1 MTDMPVQHVQVQDL
15 NLAFIDAGEGQPLIF
30 IHGNYSSRRWF
41 LNQLHDP
48 PEGWRYIALD
58 MPNFGE
64 SDPLPG
70 DISIQAYAEA
80 VVAFADTL
88 ELERF
93 AVLGHSLGGSVAQ
106 HIAVNNPERVTH
118 MILLASAGPAGH
130 YTSDDHLGLLEKFK
144 GNRDLLGRAL
154 AGTVPTNRP
163 DWFEWLIDDAVA
175 MQQHAYTGNAI
186 ALMHSDL
193 SDLTHNYPGPV
204 LVIRGE
210 LDLPHL
216 ITDEIA
222 RLTADSYPNG
232 RLLNYQGVGHAPQL
246 EDPVRFNTTLERFL
260 KGADMD

>member
-1 MTDMPVQHVQVQDL
+1 MTDMPVQHVEVQNVNVAYL
-15 NLAFIDAGEGQPLIF
+15 DAGEGQPLIF
-30 IHGNYSSRRWF
+30 VHGNYSSRRWF

-48 PEGWRYIALD
+48 PAGYRYLAPD

-70 DISIQAYAEA
+70 DISIRAYADS
-80 VVAFADTL
+80 VLGFADALGLDT
-88 ELERF
+88 F
-93 AVLGHSLGGSVAQ
+93 ALLGHSLGGSVVQ
-106 HIAVNNPERVTH
+106 HLAVNNPDRVTH

-130 YTSDDHLGLLEKFK
+130 YTSDEHLGLLEKFK

-175 MQQHAYTGNAI
+175 MQEHAYTGNAI
-186 ALMHSDL
+186 ALMDSDL
-193 SDLTHNYPGPV
+193 SHLTANYGGPV

-222 RLTADSYPNG
+222 RETAAAYRNGQLLTYP
-232 RLLNYQGVGHAPQL
+232 GVGHSPQL
-246 EDPVRFNTTLERFL
+246 EDPEQFGQTLLSFL
-260 KGADMD
+260 KGEDMN